1 MALSLCVCAETTQR
15 LYTAVVALQR
25 TCSLFQLS
33 PLEEREWFQLLKQK
47 LLPQLRDD
55 AFLVTAVVGG
65 TNIGKSVIFN
75 HLAGCHVSA
84 VSPLASETKHPVC
97 LVPEGFTEH
106 HDLQSIFEGF
116 RIREW
121 TSSDEALVDC
131 DEHRLFWRL
140 SDQTAENLLIL
151 DTPDIDSDAP
161 INWQRADYIRRCA
174 DVLIAVLTQQK
185 YNDAAVKQFFRKAAE
200 EDKVVIVIFNQ
211 CELPDDEAYWPFWL
225 ETFCRETGVQAEYVY
240 VAPNDRRAAE
250 ENRLPFYERNP
261 KPQKDH
267 SGESDNETDVPHNLS
282 EDLSRLRFDEVK
294 LRSLRGSLRHL
305 ADAELGLPDYLREI
319 DRKSSR
325 FQSAVELLSA
335 DKITRMDDWPVIPD
349 SLLIEAVRH
358 WWQSQREGWPR
369 TVHGFYNRLGG
380 AVMWP
385 FRAAGKKLHGEQVT
399 PMEAYRRREWS
410 AILETVEKSYE
421 RLKILCDSG
430 NPMLQSRLEQLLGG
444 VSRSDLL
451 NRLEEAHRQVDLE
464 AELKQLVESEMQS
477 FRDESPQFYKF
488 LKRVDQSVAVVR
500 PAASV
505 VLFFTGMGPVGDAAA
520 SLAANSAFQSAV
532 HVAGDVAGGTIAAVV
547 GDTALSGT
555 TSSGAGYLEAKFRK
569 LHTAFTATRL
579 EWLLKMLDEHLW
591 GSFVKEI
598 HAGASA
604 LQSEPYRQVVE
615 MLGVLE
621 KQLMTQQK
629 KTNV

>member
-1 MALSLCVCAETTQR
+1 MTLSLCDCAETTQQ
-15 LYTAVVALQR
+15 LYAAVVELQC
-25 TCSLFQLS
+25 TCSLLQLP

-47 LLPQLRDD
+47 LLPQLQDD

-75 HLAGCHVSA
+75 HLAGCNASA
-84 VSPLASETKHPVC
+84 VSPLASGTKHPVC
-97 LVPEGFTEH
+97 LVPEGFTDH
-106 HDLQSIFEGF
+106 HDLQSFFEGF
-116 RIREW
+116 QIREA
-121 TSSDEALVDC
+121 TSSEEALVDC

-151 DTPDIDSDAP
+151 DTPDIDSDAQ

-185 YNDAAVKQFFRKAAE
+185 YNDAAVKRFFRKAAE
-200 EDKVVIVIFNQ
+200 EDKVVLVVFNQ

-225 ETFCRETGVQAEYVY
+225 ETFCRETGVQPEYVY
-240 VAPNDRRAAE
+240 VAPSDRRAAE

-261 KPQKDH
+261 KPQENH
-267 SGESDNETDVPHNLS
+267 SEESDNETGVPHDIS

-305 ADAELGLPDYLREI
+305 VDAELGLPAYLREI
-319 DRKSSR
+319 DQKSSR

-335 DKITRMDDWPVIPD
+335 DKLARMDDWPVIPN

-358 WWQSQREGWPR
+358 WWQSQREGWSR

-385 FRAAGKKLHGEQVT
+385 LRAAGKKLHGEQVPPT
-399 PMEAYRRREWS
+399 EAYRRREWS

-451 NRLEEAHRQVDLE
+451 KRLEESHQQVDLD
-464 AELKQLVESEMQS
+464 AELKQLVEAELQS

-488 LKRVDQSVAVVR
+488 LKRVDQSAAVVR

-505 VLFFTGMGPVGDAAA
+505 VLFFTGFGPAGDAAA
-520 SLAANSAFQSAV
+520 QLAANSAIQSVV
-532 HVAGDVAGGTIAAVV
+532 HVAGGTVAAAV

-555 TSSGAGYLEAKFRK
+555 ASSGAGYLEAKFRK

-591 GSFVKEI
+591 GSFVKEL

-604 LQSEPYRQVVE
+604 LQSQPYRHVVE
-615 MLGVLE
+615 MLDVLE
-621 KQLMTQQK
+621 EQLKTQQQ